1 MTFVMNSNS
10 PIRLLN
16 THQALPAMTK
26 SPLQTAQEYGMGK
39 VAKQA
44 AKSFSLAIFAGAF
57 IAIAFVFYITV
68 TTGAAGAPWGV
79 MRLIGGL
86 AFSLGLILVVVC
98 GGELFTSTVL
108 TTVAWAQGLFSTA
121 ELLKCWLRVYLGNL
135 VGAALMVLLIVTAK
149 MHLLDGGSWG
159 INALQIAQHKLHHG
173 WLQAFALGVLCN
185 VLVCLGIWMT
195 FTTKDILTK
204 TMLMILP
211 VAMFVSSGFEHS
223 IANMFMVPLGIA
235 INAISEPEFF
245 IAHGFIAADFADLT
259 WSNFINHNLI
269 PVTLGN
275 IVGGGVFVGLGYWLT
290 EQGPNKVAE
299 QKTVQGTA
307 QETMQNPQQHET
319 DSSNPLNNNINQ
331 AHNLSAN
338 TQLTISGEPIIMK
351 NTLNNLTVND
361 VMDKNPLV
369 LEQTDSIYQAL
380 ALLVKHNVKG
390 APVVDHQQL
399 LIGFVSQ
406 QDILRLLWSEEYAIG
421 LSVPVSTVMQTE
433 ILSVGDQQPISVL
446 LEFMVVDKEALFPVT
461 NSGLLSSYNYQSY
474 DQRLKGASA
483 KRPSIYPVVNQGVVC
498 GVISRSQ
505 ISRLITQHCCPE
517 DKSRVGAA

>member
-1 MTFVMNSNS
+1 MTSVMNSNS

-16 THQALPAMTK
+16 THQALPATK
-26 SPLQTAQEYGMGK
+26 NSPLQTAEEYGMGK
-39 VAKQA
+39 VAKKA

-79 MRLIGGL
+79 MRFLGGL

-121 ELLKCWLRVYLGNL
+121 ELLKCWFRVYLGNL
-135 VGAALMVLLIVTAK
+135 VGAALMVMLIVMAK
-149 MHLLDGGSWG
+149 MYLLDGGSWG
-159 INALQIAQHKLHHG
+159 INALQIAQHKLHHT
-173 WLQAFALGVLCN
+173 WSQAFALGILCN
-185 VLVCLGIWMT
+185 LLVCLGIWMT
-195 FTTKDILTK
+195 FTTKDILAK
-204 TMLMILP
+204 SMLLILP
-211 VAMFVSSGFEHS
+211 VAMFISSGFEHS

-235 INAISEPEFF
+235 INAVSEPEFF
-245 IAHGFIAADFADLT
+245 IAHGFVAADFADLT

-290 EQGPNKVAE
+290 EQG
-299 QKTVQGTA
+299 
-307 QETMQNPQQHET
+307 TMQGAMKKTQQAETFGLNPQ
-319 DSSNPLNNNINQ
+319 NNINQ
-331 AHNLSAN
+331 QSNLSAN
-338 TQLTISGEPIIMK
+338 TQLTNSGEPIIMK

-380 ALLVKHNVKG
+380 ALLVKHNIKG
-390 APVVDHQQL
+390 APVINHQQL

-421 LSVPVSTVMQTE
+421 LSVPVSTAMQTE
-433 ILSVGDQQPISVL
+433 ILSVGNEQPISAL

-461 NSGLLSSYNYQSY
+461 NSGMLSSYNYQSY

-505 ISRLITQHCCPE
+505 IASLITQHCCPDDE
-517 DKSRVGAA
+517 AKVDAA

>member
-1 MTFVMNSNS
+1 MVAVMDSNS
-10 PIRLLN
+10 PIKLLN
-16 THQALPAMTK
+16 THQALPAIK
-26 SPLQTAQEYGMGK
+26 NSPLQTAEEYGIGK
-39 VAKQA
+39 VAKNA
-44 AKSFSLAIFAGAF
+44 AKSFSLAVFAGAF

-149 MHLLDGGSWG
+149 MYLLDGGSWG
-159 INALQIAQHKLHHG
+159 INALHIAQHKLHHS
-173 WLQAFALGVLCN
+173 WLQAFALGILCN
-185 VLVCLGIWMT
+185 LLVCLGIWMT
-195 FTTKDILTK
+195 FTTKDILAK
-204 TMLMILP
+204 SMLLILP
-211 VAMFVSSGFEHS
+211 VAMFISSGFEHS
-223 IANMFMVPLGIA
+223 IANMFMVPLGIV

-259 WSNFINHNLI
+259 WANFITHNLI

-275 IVGGGVFVGLGYWLT
+275 IVGGGIFVGLGYWLT
-290 EQGPNKVAE
+290 EQGTK
-299 QKTVQGTA
+299 QKTENA
-307 QETMQNPQQHET
+307 ETF
-319 DSSNPLNNNINQ
+319 SLNPLNSINQ
-331 AHNLSAN
+331 QNNFSTN
-338 TQLTISGEPIIMK
+338 TQLTNPGEPNIMK

-361 VMDKNPLV
+361 VMNKNPLV
-369 LEQTDSIYQAL
+369 LQQTDCIYQAL
-380 ALLVKHNVKG
+380 SLLVKYNIKG
-390 APVVDHQQL
+390 APVIDPQQL

-406 QDILRLLWSEEYAIG
+406 QDILRFLWSEEYDIE
-421 LSVPVSTVMQTE
+421 LSIPVSTVMQTE
-433 ILSVGDQQPISVL
+433 ILSVGNEQPISVL

-461 NSGLLSSYNYQSY
+461 NSGMLSSYNYQSY
-474 DQRLKGASA
+474 DQRLKSASA

-505 ISRLITQHCCPE
+505 IARLIAQHCRPD
-517 DKSRVGAA
+517 DKSQVDAA